1 MRVYPIL
8 TPVRISGENFSIR
21 YLALQTVVRSKSEL
35 IILETGFSDGSVLKQ
50 RLASIGLDPSEFTF
64 VFNTHL
70 HIDHFGGNHLF
81 KNALTVLSR
90 KEYLYHERWKN
101 AFIAAPDKTRFI
113 RGVFHSLSVKE
124 IESTAEMLSVIYT
137 KHYHENLIGE
147 RERFS
152 FVEDSPRIPDFVRVI
167 RTPGHT
173 PHHLAF
179 FLQGRERTLLVTGD
193 SIPSKRSFFEG
204 IFNFTELY
212 ADYRRADAS
221 ADTLRELSRS
231 RSGGVVHP
239 GHDRPFL
246 ACRNGYIPL
255 KPYEL

>member
-1 MRVYPIL
+1 LRVYPIL
-8 TPVRISGENFSIR
+8 TPVRISGENFHIR
-21 YLALQTVVRSKSEL
+21 YLALQTVVHAKNDL
-35 IILETGFSDGSVLKQ
+35 MIFETGFSDGSVLKR
-50 RLASIGLDPSEFTF
+50 RLASIGLDTSEFTF
-64 VFNTHL
+64 VFNTHV

-81 KNALTVLSR
+81 KNARTVLSR
-90 KEYLYHERWKN
+90 EEYLYHEQWKN

-113 RGVFHSLSVKE
+113 RDAFHNLSAKE
-124 IESTAEMLSVIYT
+124 IETTAEMLSVIYT

-179 FLQGRERTLLVTGD
+179 FLQGRERTLVVTGD

-204 IFNFTELY
+204 VFNFTELY

-221 ADTLRELSRS
+221 ADTLRELSRGCT
-231 RSGGVVHP
+231 GGMVHP
-239 GHDRPFL
+239 GHDRPFH
-246 ACRNGYIPL
+246 ARENGYIPL